1 MKLNIMKDLTCQESF
16 VGSDLRSILCEIV
29 NSKAEPSAK
38 FSYMLNFAFYL
49 TLEPG
54 TALNENLL
62 TMHLFKCMRNVA
74 NQMDLDFEYSPNLV
88 LTSREELDIYLK
100 TCHKEQN
107 ALYVTV
113 PSNSTHGEQRF
124 IIDSKHKDFF
134 ESVRYDVDTLVYGI
148 LSDHGLDALLPDN
161 TICALDVSD
170 RFDRLSEIIEEI
182 TGKAIADTLN
192 AFGIKYI

>member
-1 MKLNIMKDLTCQESF
+1 MKLSIIKDLTCQESF

-54 TALNENLL
+54 TALNENRL
-62 TMHLFKCMRNVA
+62 TRHLFKCMRNVA
-74 NQMDLDFEYSPNLV
+74 NQMDIDLEYSPNLV
-88 LTSREELDIYLK
+88 LGSREELDIYLK
-100 TCHKEQN
+100 TCHNEKE

-113 PSNSTHGEQRF
+113 PSRSNHGEQRF
-124 IIDSKHKDFF
+124 IVDSKHKEFL
-134 ESVRYDVDTLVYGI
+134 EGVRYDVDTLIYGI

-170 RFDRLSEIIEEI
+170 RFDRLNGIIEEI
-182 TGKAIADTLN
+182 TGKAVADTLD

>member
-1 MKLNIMKDLTCQESF
+1 MKLIIMKDLTCQESF

-62 TMHLFKCMRNVA
+62 TMHLFKCMRNVV

-88 LTSREELDIYLK
+88 LSSREELDIYLK
-100 TCHKEQN
+100 TCHNEHE
-107 ALYVTV
+107 ALYVTI
-113 PSNSTHGEQRF
+113 PSRTTHSEQRF
-124 IIDSKHKDFF
+124 IIDSKKKDFF

-148 LSDHGLDALLPDN
+148 LSDHGLDALLPEN
-161 TICALDVSD
+161 TICDLDVSD
-170 RFDRLSEIIEEI
+170 RFDRLSGIIEEI
-182 TGKAIADTLN
+182 TGKAVVDTLN